1 MLYIPQKNSKNTI
14 QRNLQKSD
22 DVYTTSSSNKKEEN
36 FKLAL
41 MSRDEKI
48 AYIVKQME
56 DIEANAPSM
65 VEYCEPPTNDNF
77 LQ

>member
-1 MLYIPQKNSKNTI
+1 MDGKN
-14 QRNLQKSD
+14 NLDFFEILKH
-22 DVYTTSSSNKKEEN
+22 VKKEEN

-65 VEYCEPPTNDNF
+65 VEYCEPPTNSDF